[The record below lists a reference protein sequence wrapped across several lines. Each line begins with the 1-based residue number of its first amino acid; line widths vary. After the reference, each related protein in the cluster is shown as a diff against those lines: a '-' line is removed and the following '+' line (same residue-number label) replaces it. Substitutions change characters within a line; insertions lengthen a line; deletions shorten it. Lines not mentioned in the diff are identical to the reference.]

1 MNNKKIISLLA
12 SLGILTLGSVCT
24 AEQLKILSAKQAG
37 DKLISISGK
46 LETAN
51 SDYAIQVFA
60 PLMGAEDLNTADNET
75 NTGIIVFHEQGTA
88 DENGS
93 FVHEFEI
100 GENGVGGTYNIVFN
114 SKETGLLTEGY
125 TFNFTPFKDF
135 KIASATLNEF
145 VKNEDFDG
153 YFEYAK
159 ENYAN
164 LAFYNDNFEPENLK
178 DVYTVLYDEMKEN
191 PLDTENIPEAT
202 RRFMLASVISESENI
217 ENVFV
222 YSEYFEDGLKFMSHI
237 KDNETLQKAITEKL
251 EESDS
256 PKEFYTQI
264 AENILLQTV
273 KKHDGVDNIRKV
285 MEDVEGFCKIDVD
298 DYDDDLLLSVS
309 GKEYKSIESLKDALA
324 DEEDSTNSQGGGNG
338 GGGNNKKKETTS
350 VISVPV
356 ETNSNNTADL
366 GHDVYTDIDDVI
378 WARNAIVTLTD
389 MGIVKG
395 REPLKFYPNE
405 NIKREEFV
413 KMLVVALADDAKEAE
428 LSFTDT
434 DKNAWYYTFIA
445 KAVNEGIVKGYSD
458 TLFGIGNNI
467 TREDLCVMAYNAI
480 KEENAETVE
489 INLPFNDAEEIS
501 DYAKEAVSF
510 LSANGVVNGVGDKLF
525 APKATATR
533 AQAAKIIYMLLDM

>member
-1 MNNKKIISLLA
+1 MNNKKIISLIA
-12 SLGILTLGSVCT
+12 GFSILTLGSVCT
-24 AEQLKILSAKQAG
+24 AEQGEILSAKQSG

-46 LETAN
+46 LEASN

-60 PLMGAEDLNTADNET
+60 PFMGAEDLDSADDKT
-75 NTGIIVFHEQGTA
+75 NTGVIVFHEQGTA
-88 DENGS
+88 DENGA

-100 GENGVGGTYNIVFN
+100 GETGVGGTYNIVFN
-114 SKETGLLTEGY
+114 SAETGLLTKGY
-125 TFNFTPFKDF
+125 TFNFTPIKDF
-135 KIASATLNEF
+135 KVASAALNEF
-145 VKNEDFDG
+145 AGNEDFDG
-153 YFEYAK
+153 FFEYAK

-164 LAFYNDNFEPENLK
+164 LAFYNDDFESENLK
-178 DVYTVLYDEMKEN
+178 EVYKVLYDDVKEN
-191 PLDTENIPEAT
+191 PLDENNIPEAT
-202 RRFMLASVISESENI
+202 RRFMLAAVISETENLENI
-217 ENVFV
+217 FL
-222 YSEYFEDGLKFMSHI
+222 YDEYFEDGLPFISHI
-237 KDNETLQKAITEKL
+237 KGNESLQKAITEKI
-251 EESDS
+251 EECDS
-256 PKEFYTQI
+256 SEEFFKQI
-264 AENILLQTV
+264 AENLLLQTV
-273 KKHDGVDNIRKV
+273 KKHDGVDNLRKV
-285 MEDVEGFCKIDVD
+285 MEDVESFLDIDSD

-309 GKEYKSIESLKDALA
+309 GKEYKSIEDFCDALE
-324 DEEDSTNSQGGGNG
+324 DEEDSKTPQGGGNG
-338 GGGNNKKKETTS
+338 GSGKKKQTTS

-356 ETNSNNTADL
+356 ETNTENTADL

-405 NIKREEFV
+405 NVKREEFV
-413 KMLVVALADDAKEAE
+413 KMIVMALADDAKTIP

-458 TLFGIGNNI
+458 TVFGIGNNI

-480 KEENAETVE
+480 KDENAEPIE
-489 INLPFNDAEEIS
+489 ISLPFNDADEIS
-501 DYAKEAVSF
+501 DYAKEAVSY
-510 LSANGVVNGVGDKLF
+510 LSEKGVVNGVGDKMF